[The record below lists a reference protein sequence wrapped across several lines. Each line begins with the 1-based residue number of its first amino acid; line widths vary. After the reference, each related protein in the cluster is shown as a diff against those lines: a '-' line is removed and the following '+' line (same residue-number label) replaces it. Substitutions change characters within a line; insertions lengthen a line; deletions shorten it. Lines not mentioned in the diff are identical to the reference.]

1 MYLIKQ
7 ANMLKCTLEPGDR
20 LSETQL
26 MEITSGGH
34 SSLLPCQ
41 RAQING
47 VMTLVYDTHA
57 YNTMESS
64 AAHMTPQQMRQTI
77 LELLHALRQL
87 ERQSELSGL
96 RMGNLCV
103 EFDKVYLNG
112 ETLRPA
118 FVYVPLETARE
129 FPEAELRHEIMETIQ
144 SNACVRDEGNEMLLR
159 YLQDPGNGLYDLI
172 DRIPKIEQEASRPAP
187 APEHGEAFHQLQVE
201 NRRLRQKML
210 LFGGASVLLI
220 VIVVL
225 LVLFSRGDEEPVG
238 AATEAPTTQAVT
250 TEAALM
256 PGDLNGD
263 GKITRE
269 DRDLLIGSVNG
280 EILLSPA
287 QWKTA
292 DLNGD
297 GKVDMD
303 DCAELTMLEREGE

>member
-1 MYLIKQ
+1 MRRRK
-7 ANMLKCTLEPGDR
+7 G
-20 LSETQL
+20 SSF
-26 MEITSGGH
+26 SGGH

-129 FPEAELRHEIMETIQ
+129 FPETELRHEIMETIQ
-144 SNACVRDEGNEMLLR
+144 SNECVRDEGNEMLLR
-159 YLQDPGNGLYDLI
+159 YLQDPGNDLYDLI

-187 APEHGEAFHQLQVE
+187 APERGEAFHQLQAE
-201 NRRLRQKML
+201 NRRLRQRML
-210 LFGGASVLLI
+210 LFGGAAVLLI

-287 QWKTA
+287 QWKAA

>member
-187 APEHGEAFHQLQVE
+187 APERGEAFHQLQAE